1 MLRIRI
7 EPNLQL
13 YQNPHDLRL
22 LESSAGVWPAS
33 VRFSLAGETP
43 ALLSR
48 LPKSIERRLLALD
61 CGSDS
66 LNLKIQSVVVFGAR
80 LPLQTQKQLSRGTSF
95 DPPVKKLFLR
105 CRGQSY
111 QDYALVIKTKKEIT
125 KPYWGEV

>member
-33 VRFSLAGETP
+33 VRFSMAGETP

-48 LPKSIERRLLALD
+48 LQKSIERRLLALD
-61 CGSDS
+61 CESDS
-66 LNLKIQSVVVFGAR
+66 LNLEIPSFVVFGAR
-80 LPLQTQKQLSRGTSF
+80 LPLQTQKQLSLGASF
-95 DPPVKKLFLR
+95 DPPVKKLFLSYK
-105 CRGQSY
+105 GQS
-111 QDYALVIKTKKEIT
+111 
-125 KPYWGEV
+125 